1 MFAAILNMR
10 LSTEIIYV
18 YRYTIFISQNTTL
31 HSTPSICRLTATAA
45 STTYTRRVHTSHST
59 LSIFR
64 SGISTLS
71 VLYLAI
77 DPRSGH
83 LIYVYVKVNVF
94 LNIIISFIAAL
105 NVDFALH
112 QIP

>member
-1 MFAAILNMR
+1 MFIVTPF
-10 LSTEIIYV
+10 S
-18 YRYTIFISQNTTL
+18 FHKTL
-31 HSTPSICRLTATAA
+31 
-45 STTYTRRVHTSHST
+45 
-59 LSIFR
+59 LSIPLRAFVGLQPQQLALR
-64 SGISTLS
+64 THTQYTHHTALYPFFGRALVLS